1 MVGFMPDNLSR
12 DDSYPESLDPESLDP
27 ESLDQP
33 LGVGWVVVQ
42 AILFVFYFVALIA
55 GEPMKDFAGLIYLRS
70 AGLLLALVGSG
81 VSLWSALEHRF
92 RMSPFP
98 RPVDGARLIESGPYR
113 FVRHPMY
120 SGIIAFTIGAGLA
133 YANLAAAI
141 TGIMFFIFFMAKTGR
156 EEELL
161 VVAVPGYRSY
171 RSAVPWRLIPKVV

>member
-1 MVGFMPDNLSR
+1 MPENLSR
-12 DDSYPESLDPESLDP
+12 KDSYLDSQ
-27 ESLDQP
+27 DQP

-42 AILFVFYFVALIA
+42 AIMFVFFVVALIA
-55 GEPMKDFAGLIYLRS
+55 GEPMTDFTGLIYLRS
-70 AGLLLALVGSG
+70 TGLLLALVGSG
-81 VSLWSALEHRF
+81 VSLWSVLEHRF
-92 RMSPFP
+92 RVSPFP
-98 RPVDGARLIESGPYR
+98 RPVEGALLIESGPYR

-156 EEELL
+156 EEEML
-161 VVAVPGYRSY
+161 VASVPGYRDY